1 MFNFLVIIGLVAIGI
16 YCCVYIR
23 NKEEK
28 IKKLFTSHDKII
40 PLDVVMCFSNA
51 EFVKRLKKYFDGS
64 AKKMLLEY
72 ADGKYIEINTAS
84 SENRLLNQI
93 EEKQDFMI
101 DKRYNPDSEYVVEEW
116 IKKVMYD
123 IWLDYGYKNN
133 YKKLFWREISRLY
146 SSGEVSTSS
155 YNEIY
160 RRFYKYKQMS

>member
-1 MFNFLVIIGLVAIGI
+1 
-16 YCCVYIR
+16 
-23 NKEEK
+23 
-28 IKKLFTSHDKII
+28 
-40 PLDVVMCFSNA
+40 
-51 EFVKRLKKYFDGS
+51 
-64 AKKMLLEY
+64 
-72 ADGKYIEINTAS
+72 
-84 SENRLLNQI
+84 LLNQI